1 MAASHQFRK
10 SLGTIRKLLGN
21 RSQAQ
26 LKWAVVEKNIVK
38 KYTLSIITSQLH
50 CCQLRT
56 TFNGK
61 DFKFFFPMGY
71 AQRSRTSFFDTC
83 MKENSLF

>member
-26 LKWAVVEKNIVK
+26 LKWAMAEKNIVK
-38 KYTLSIITSQLH
+38 KNTPF
-50 CCQLRT
+50 R
-56 TFNGK
+56 
-61 DFKFFFPMGY
+61 
-71 AQRSRTSFFDTC
+71 
-83 MKENSLF
+83 